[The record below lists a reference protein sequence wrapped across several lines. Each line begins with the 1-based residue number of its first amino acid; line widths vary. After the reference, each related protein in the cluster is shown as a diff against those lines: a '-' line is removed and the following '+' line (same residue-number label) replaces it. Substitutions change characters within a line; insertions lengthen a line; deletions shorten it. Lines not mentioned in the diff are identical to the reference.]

1 MNGFSNEYV
10 LMCLLRLPESE
21 NDLNH
26 SLQVNGFSPKCCTMG
41 LKISWW
47 RKWLVT
53 FFTSIWL
60 LSRMA
65 SYVSFKFGWLRK
77 WFGTFFTN
85 KWLLS
90 WIGSE
95 VCLKI
100 VWHWESPW
108 AIFTNEWFLSWMCF
122 FKITWIGKRFKTFFT
137 SKWLLRWV
145 LSWDDWE
152 NDLKHSLQ
160 IKGF

>member
-26 SLQVNGFSPKCCTMG
+26 SLQVNDWSPKCCTMG

-85 KWLLS
+85 KWLLA
-90 WIGSE
+90 WIVSE

-108 AIFTNEWFLSWMCF
+108 TIFTNEWFLSWMC
-122 FKITWIGKRFKTFFT
+122 
-137 SKWLLRWV
+137 WLRLPK
-145 LSWDDWE
+145 SE

-160 IKGF
+160 VNGLSPQLVLQWGLSSDDWENDLEHS